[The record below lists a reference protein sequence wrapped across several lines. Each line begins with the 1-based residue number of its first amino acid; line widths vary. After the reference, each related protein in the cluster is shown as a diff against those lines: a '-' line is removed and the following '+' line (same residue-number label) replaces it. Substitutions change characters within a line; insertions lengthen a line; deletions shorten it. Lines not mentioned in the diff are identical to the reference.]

1 MTMRDSGHSRGPIA
15 WFAANPIAANLLMVL
30 VLALGVMSMGELRR
44 EAFPS
49 LAPDGLTISV
59 EYDSGSAK
67 QSEEGLAIKI
77 EQELEDVEGIDTV
90 TSSSTGSGVT
100 VTVDMVSGYDL
111 DTLMRDVKNRVDA
124 ISTFPTDADNPVI
137 EKDRR
142 EDHALWLQLHGDA
155 DRETLQTLSMR
166 LKKRLL
172 REPEIGE
179 VSLSGW
185 QDPMM
190 VVEIREGVLQ
200 AYGLS
205 LSDVEDAINDGSS
218 NAMTATLRN
227 DDLYLQLK
235 ASEQAYQA
243 RDFARLP
250 LLTTDSGRILRLGE
264 VADVRDTFDDEDP
277 VLSRFEGR
285 TSIALQVVTTGQSD
299 IADSVAAARR
309 VIEDWRADPSLPHD
323 VELDTWFDRSQSIL
337 ERLSLLVNNAITGIV
352 LVFLL
357 LAVFLNLSVAF
368 WVAMGLPFIFFGT
381 LFFMGDGLAGLTL
394 NMFTTFGFIMALG
407 IVVDDAVVVGE
418 SVYATRQRRG
428 DSLDNTILGTR
439 VVAVPTLFGV
449 ATTVVAFFALSRIS
463 GHLGQ
468 LYAQFATV
476 VAICLVLSVIE
487 SKLILP
493 AHLAHVNTRQRPARR
508 ALTRAW
514 RRVQSAADG
523 GLDWFAERCYRPL
536 IDIALVHRYAVV
548 TLFVALLV
556 MVLSMP
562 FTGLLRMSFFPEVP
576 GDTVNASLTMHGDAS
591 VGLTHQALNDLA
603 DEAREAD
610 RSLTGEGDSGIAH
623 LQVLSTSVQQG
634 SLTVELRS
642 DASYD
647 IATFTRRWR
656 ELAGVPEGAR
666 SLSIQHV
673 REMAEALRIELRA
686 SDDETLERAG
696 ESLKQTLTGIAA
708 VSGIEDNLDPSQPQ
722 LRLALNAQGLALG
735 MTTDDLASQVRQAF
749 SGRVVQRYQRGDDE
763 IEVKV
768 RYPDDARH
776 SVADVI
782 ESQVRTP
789 DGDVVPLAS
798 VATLTQDMT
807 RDTITRIDGQRAV
820 YLSADVDKALLSSS
834 ELVAQLRRDAVP
846 MLEARYPGLDIHF
859 AGEAEQ
865 QAETQ
870 TSMQHVFLV
879 AMLAIFMLLAIPL
892 RSYVQPLLIM
902 TAIPFG
908 VVGALLGHWVNG
920 LALGILSLNGIIAL
934 SGVVVND
941 SLLLVTRFNALR
953 REGVEVREAIG
964 QAGRDRLRAVLLT
977 SVTTFAGLMP
987 LLGETSRQAQF
998 LIPAAVSLA
1007 YGIMFATVI
1016 TLVLIPSLLVVQHDI
1031 ADRLAWLKRRCWP
1044 SSDEEASC

>member
-1 MTMRDSGHSRGPIA
+1 M
-15 WFAANPIAANLLMVL
+15 
-30 VLALGVMSMGELRR
+30 
-44 EAFPS
+44 
-49 LAPDGLTISV
+49 
-59 EYDSGSAK
+59 
-67 QSEEGLAIKI
+67 
-77 EQELEDVEGIDTV
+77 
-90 TSSSTGSGVT
+90 
-100 VTVDMVSGYDL
+100 
-111 DTLMRDVKNRVDA
+111 
-124 ISTFPTDADNPVI
+124 
-137 EKDRR
+137 
-142 EDHALWLQLHGDA
+142 
-155 DRETLQTLSMR
+155 
-166 LKKRLL
+166 
-172 REPEIGE
+172 
-179 VSLSGW
+179 
-185 QDPMM
+185 
-190 VVEIREGVLQ
+190 
-200 AYGLS
+200 
-205 LSDVEDAINDGSS
+205 
-218 NAMTATLRN
+218 
-227 DDLYLQLK
+227 
-235 ASEQAYQA
+235 
-243 RDFARLP
+243 
-250 LLTTDSGRILRLGE
+250 
-264 VADVRDTFDDEDP
+264 
-277 VLSRFEGR
+277 
-285 TSIALQVVTTGQSD
+285 
-299 IADSVAAARR
+299 
-309 VIEDWRADPSLPHD
+309 
-323 VELDTWFDRSQSIL
+323 
-337 ERLSLLVNNAITGIV
+337 
-352 LVFLL
+352 
-357 LAVFLNLSVAF
+357 
-368 WVAMGLPFIFFGT
+368 
-381 LFFMGDGLAGLTL
+381 
-394 NMFTTFGFIMALG
+394 
-407 IVVDDAVVVGE
+407 
-418 SVYATRQRRG
+418 
-428 DSLDNTILGTR
+428 
-439 VVAVPTLFGV
+439 
-449 ATTVVAFFALSRIS
+449 
-463 GHLGQ
+463 
-468 LYAQFATV
+468 
-476 VAICLVLSVIE
+476 
-487 SKLILP
+487 
-493 AHLAHVNTRQRPARR
+493 
-508 ALTRAW
+508 
-514 RRVQSAADG
+514 QSAADG

-536 IDIALVHRYAVV
+536 IEIALVHRYAVV

-642 DASYD
+642 DAAYD

-820 YLSADVDKALLSSS
+820 YLSADVDKALLSST